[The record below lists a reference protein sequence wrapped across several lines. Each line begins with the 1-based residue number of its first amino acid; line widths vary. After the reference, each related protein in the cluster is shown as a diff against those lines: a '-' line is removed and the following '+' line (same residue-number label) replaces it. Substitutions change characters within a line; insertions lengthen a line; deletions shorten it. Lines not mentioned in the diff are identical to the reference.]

1 MTLTMASLN
10 DNLFTTLVNHAHP
23 QEFGCYLLTRFGTL
37 KVHIA
42 SQGIEALSFEDS
54 RRPKTSQDCV
64 FRVAFLNW
72 LRSFQE
78 MPADEQWHQ
87 LNPKGTDFQ
96 QQVWRTLLTIPIGQ
110 HLSYREVAA
119 NIGQPSASRAV
130 GSAIAA
136 NPIALLIPCH
146 RVVPVTNAP
155 GNYRWGAD
163 RKLALLD
170 AEQLP
175 NATLH
180 QLFE

>member
-1 MTLTMASLN
+1 MASLN

-23 QEFGCYLLTRFGTL
+23 QEFGCHLLTRFGTL
-37 KVHIA
+37 KVTIA
-42 SQGIEALSFEDS
+42 AQGIKALAFEDCS
-54 RRPKTSQDCV
+54 RPEMSDGSV
-64 FRVAFLNW
+64 FRVTFLNW

-78 MPADEQWHQ
+78 MPTDELWRR
-87 LNPKGTDFQ
+87 LSPKGTDFQ
-96 QQVWRTLLTIPIGQ
+96 QLVWRTLLDIPLGQ
-110 HLSYREVAA
+110 QRNYKEIASS
-119 NIGQPSASRAV
+119 IGQPGASRAV

-146 RVVPVTNAP
+146 RVVPVTGAP

-163 RKLALLD
+163 RKLALLET
-170 AEQLP
+170 EQLP